1 MKISKVLSWVI
12 PLAVL
17 AGGGVG
23 IWRYEASHSAP
34 DISYRTV
41 PAAKQR
47 ITARVTASGT
57 LSATV
62 TVQVGAQVSGRV
74 SWLGADFNSPVKKG
88 QIVAKLDPQL
98 FQAAVEQAQANY
110 TQAKASLIKSQAS
123 ARDAVAVR
131 DRTKN
136 LFEGNLAAAS
146 ELQTAETAVLTSA
159 ADVELAKS
167 NVEQSQAS
175 LNQARV
181 NLSYTIIPSPIDGT
195 VISRSVDVGQTVAA
209 SMTAPVLFTIAE
221 DLKKMQ
227 VHTSV
232 AEGDVGR
239 LQDGMETFFTVDA
252 FPGQRFR
259 GKISQIRNAA
269 TTVSNVVTYDAV
281 IDVDNPDLKLRPGMT
296 ATTTI
301 VYASKSDV
309 LALPNTALRFKPPAE
324 VASAIAS
331 ASAPVPAASLS
342 ITAASTEAPSGAA
355 PSAAPASS
363 DGMPAPVA
371 SGGPPRRGRKSF
383 GDKAEPTEKT
393 IYVLRNGKPEPVEVK
408 TGLSDGTTT
417 EIASGDLKE
426 GDQVIVEAN
435 VGGKPTTGSSAG
447 GGGAPRMGRM
457 F

>member
-1 MKISKVLSWVI
+1 M
-12 PLAVL
+12 
-17 AGGGVG
+17 
-23 IWRYEASHSAP
+23 P
-34 DISYRTV
+34 DFLTST
-41 PAAKQR
+41 
-47 ITARVTASGT
+47 
-57 LSATV
+57 
-62 TVQVGAQVSGRV
+62 
-74 SWLGADFNSPVKKG
+74 VKKNEV
-88 QIVAKLDPQL
+88 VAKLDPQL

-110 TQAKASLIKSQAS
+110 TQTKASLIKSQAS
-123 ARDAVAVR
+123 ARDAIAVR

-167 NVEQSQAS
+167 NVEQSLAS
-175 LNQARV
+175 LNSARV
-181 NLSYTIIPSPIDGT
+181 NLSYTVIPSPIDGT

-239 LQDGMETFFTVDA
+239 LQDGMETWFTVDA

-259 GKISQIRNAA
+259 GKISQIRNSA

-281 IDVDNPDLKLRPGMT
+281 IDVDNADLKLRPGMT

-324 VASAIAS
+324 VASAIGS
-331 ASAPVPAASLS
+331 ASAVARRFAVDHGREHAKCPSATPAA
-342 ITAASTEAPSGAA
+342 SGAA
-355 PSAAPASS
+355 PAPASS
-363 DGMPAPVA
+363 
-371 SGGPPRRGRKSF
+371 GPPRRGRKSF
-383 GDKAEPTEKT
+383 GDKTEPTEKT
-393 IYVLRNGKPEPVEVK
+393 IYVLRNGRPEPVEIK
-408 TGLSDGTTT
+408 TGLTDGTTT

-426 GDQVIVEAN
+426 GEQVIVEAN
-435 VGGKPTTGSSAG
+435 VGGKPMTSAPA
-447 GGGAPRMGRM
+447 GGAPRMGRM